1 MSFNLNVIKSNKPI
15 ISSSFK
21 KAKSVSDNF
30 FDGGERIFT
39 DVKFKDVNNTN
50 TVFKNNGF
58 IKRFYGIGEGNELSD
73 FQRNLRYGTTIGVGA
88 GLVSA
93 SVYNRYKSGGTV
105 TTNSKGEKDIVGI
118 PIL

>member
-21 KAKSVSDNF
+21 KVKSVSDNF
-30 FDGGERIFT
+30 FDGGERIFI

-50 TVFKNNGF
+50 TSVKNNGV
-58 IKRFYGIGEGNELSD
+58 IKKLYGIGPDNEISD
-73 FQRNLRYGTTIGVGA
+73 FQRNLVYGSTIGIGT

-93 SVYNRYKSGGTV
+93 SVYNRYKSGGTL